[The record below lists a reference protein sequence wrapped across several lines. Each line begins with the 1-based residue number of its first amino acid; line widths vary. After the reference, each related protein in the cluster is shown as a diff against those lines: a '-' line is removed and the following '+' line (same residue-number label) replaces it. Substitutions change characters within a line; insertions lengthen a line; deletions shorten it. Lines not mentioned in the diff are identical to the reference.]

1 MKKLLLIL
9 SAVFVSVMSWAQDN
23 STAGLAYTLNP
34 YAYDLSSSWDVNT
47 KKLTVR
53 FKLNAPPN
61 LDDNGTDNSG
71 PYNKGIADKEP
82 NGVQFYAVDQ
92 GGREYRIGGLGRN
105 VIQAGINNGFF
116 EYTMDLSAGTTHEFS
131 GDAKTL
137 PTNEPLTW
145 KVRVKGRGN
154 STETYK
160 IPRHVTARPSDFKRP
175 RFVLGMAV
183 GTNPMEPNFGRMFT
197 TEVEDGSTSSSSSST
212 WYWLYNEAL
221 YDKYYKDTHV
231 RMPAML
237 EYTPQLKFLTVHKKY
252 VDDQTENSHFST
264 QKYSE
269 PHRVRVSEDGRIFV
283 SSYHQGA
290 GAAVKEYLGN
300 NTFRTVI
307 GFDASENNDNQNST
321 GYPANSKYN
330 RRAIDFDVK
339 GSGDDLKIIVAW
351 IKPKG
356 SPATGDKTQWNTSI
370 EIYEYEVGKNY
381 DLHQTRGGTL
391 VAKYTES
398 NPSNHLCG
406 YLFQAYYKSNYTA
419 QRALVGVAYGSG
431 ENDIWL
437 KVDPGLNNSD
447 LLQGRIIYFNKQRG
461 TNPQKETTIAQSER
475 FDIAEYNGMPAGDY
489 YGGGSIVV
497 KDNKLYTYA
506 AMTATGNAGKLR
518 VYTIKSDGS
527 LTKERDIALNV
538 SAPWANGFAIDYANN
553 LYMVS
558 EWLGDIKTIALP
570 YSGVVE
576 TPAPKGYEFMLTNDP
591 KPNIYASHLHYA
603 PDGTSDK
610 YKFSFRTNTKPTYA
624 ELRFYKVKNV
634 DNMNRNIETIH
645 ADDYDKYKHT
655 TLPPDYVYTFDT
667 RELRQGLMEKSLRML
682 GGDAEIREI
691 EDALP
696 PGELYWSVYVETDKS
711 TFFAPIYRQKNT
723 GDEAHYRLHATV
735 NNHPATD
742 MFGSIIVAQND
753 QRSSN
758 KNSLMVY
765 SINPQSQNNE
775 SSTNNT
781 DRYSMDNQ
789 YYPQSNADF
798 NKPRRMYVAPD
809 GKVFIANEGEAPAG
823 HPTTVATHSYGGIRV
838 WDPQDPVQNGYLKT
852 TLFSNN
858 KINTSSAVALYKNNN
873 GKWELHA
880 TNTYSEF
887 AVHNVD
893 EKNGYTEEEQEGKYA
908 WNGLVKY
915 NNLTI
920 NDKGIFT
927 WTAGNYNDVATEY
940 ALGRGDASGNMSI
953 AVMDQGVWMCQHREH
968 NIEVKEAGLQSYP
981 DNNESYILSFVP
993 FGSTTKT
1000 WKSCSTYGKIKETT
1014 GYVNRYPKSAL
1025 TQTPSSPLQSTPGGG
1040 MAYKKVKVG
1049 DNQYIEYIF
1058 VPNHNGDIV
1067 VLEITGWS
1075 YRGTNQAKPKVEYR
1089 KTLYTPASTKGTLI
1103 VYGKKI
1109 TTSAITSMSFDYAGN
1124 LVTTTGVVYFDMNY
1138 TFDGGEPANVGAQD
1152 IIIYSMPYDRTN
1164 AQEIRASDNEIYIP
1178 ERLHQIGMDEDD
1190 ILDILEEH
1198 KTGGGACAID
1208 LYRPLQGGMFNTIC
1222 LPFELDMNHPG
1233 NPLAGAE
1240 VRQFTGA
1247 KIESINGEEILY
1259 LEFEEVERLR
1269 SNVPYIIKPETNIKK
1284 ILRFNWA
1291 VTLSENILVDAIT
1304 KSVVG
1309 GDNTVTY
1316 QGILPQ
1322 KRVEASPL
1330 RLVLVADNRL
1340 AALTGSGDMYGF
1352 RGYFELAKP
1361 LPPGTVAKISAK
1373 KDTPT
1378 NTTIVVDGK
1387 KVNIEKYLR
1396 EGRVYIRVG
1405 DSLYTID
1412 GQVVE

>member
-9 SAVFVSVMSWAQDN
+9 SAVFVSVMSQAQTNND
-23 STAGLAYTLNP
+23 TGLAYTLNP
-34 YAYDLSSSWDVNT
+34 YAYDLSSSWDAST
-47 KKLTVR
+47 QKLTVH

-61 LDDNGTDNSG
+61 LNGTD
-71 PYNKGIADKEP
+71 YNTVSDNEP
-82 NGVQFYAVDQ
+82 NGIQIYAFDPNNPNVK
-92 GGREYRIGGLGRN
+92 YRIGGPSRGD
-105 VIQAGINNGFF
+105 IQNAHVNNEGSYT
-116 EYTMDLSAGTTHEFS
+116 YTMDLSS
-131 GDAKTL
+131 GKTVGVNN
-137 PTNEPLTW
+137 PVDIPKNVPLTW
-145 KVRVKGRGN
+145 EVLVKGRSKRGN
-154 STETYK
+154 TH
-160 IPRHVTARPSDFKRP
+160 ITARPTGFKRP
-175 RFVLGMAV
+175 RYVLGVAV
-183 GTNPMEPNFGRMFT
+183 GKNPKEPNFGRIFT
-197 TEVEDGSTSSSSSST
+197 TELEDGSSSSETNST
-212 WYWLYNEAL
+212 WHWLYSDAL
-221 YDKYYKDTHV
+221 YDKYYKADYM

-252 VDDQTENSHFST
+252 VDDQTLNSHFLT

-307 GFDASENNDNQNST
+307 GFDASENNDTQHST
-321 GYPANSKYN
+321 LYPSHSKYN

-356 SPATGDKTQWNTSI
+356 EPAKGNNTHWNTSI
-370 EIYEYEVGKNY
+370 EIYEYAVGKNY

-406 YLFQAYYKSNYTA
+406 YLFQAYYQSNYTA

-447 LLQGRIIYFNKQRG
+447 LVQGRIIYFNKQRG

-475 FDIAEYNGMPAGDY
+475 FDVAEYNGMPAGDY
-489 YGGGSIVV
+489 YGGGSIIV
-497 KDNKLYTYA
+497 KGNKLYTYA
-506 AMTATGNAGKLR
+506 AISASNNSGKLR
-518 VYTIKSDGS
+518 AYTINTDGS
-527 LTKERDIALNV
+527 LTSSSSTDLSLGV
-538 SAPWANGFAIDYANN
+538 SAPWANGFAVDYANN

-558 EWLGDIKTIALP
+558 EWLGDIKTIALQ
-570 YSGVVE
+570 YSGALA
-576 TPAPKGYEFMLTNDP
+576 TPAPEGYEFTLSSEA

-838 WDPQDPVQNGYLKT
+838 WNPQDPVQNGYLKT

-858 KINTSSAVALYKNNN
+858 RINTSSAVALYKNNS
-873 GKWELHA
+873 GKWDLHA
-880 TNTYSEF
+880 TNTYAEF
-887 AVHNVD
+887 SVHNSG
-893 EKNGYTEEEQEGKYA
+893 EKTGYTEEEQVSVYA

-993 FGSTTKT
+993 FGSTTRT

-1049 DNQYIEYIF
+1049 DNQYREYIF

-1178 ERLHQIGMDEDD
+1178 ERLHQIGMDKDD
-1190 ILDILEEH
+1190 ILDILDRH
-1198 KTGGGACAID
+1198 TSDGACAVD

-1259 LEFEEVERLR
+1259 LEFEKVERLQY
-1269 SNVPYIIKPETNIKK
+1269 NVPYIIKPETNIKK

-1291 VTLSENILVDAIT
+1291 VTLSENISVDAIT

-1322 KRVEASPL
+1322 QRVEASPL
-1330 RLVLVADNRL
+1330 RLILVADNRL
-1340 AALTGSGDMYGF
+1340 AALTGDGDMYGF
-1352 RGYFELAKP
+1352 RGYFDLAKP